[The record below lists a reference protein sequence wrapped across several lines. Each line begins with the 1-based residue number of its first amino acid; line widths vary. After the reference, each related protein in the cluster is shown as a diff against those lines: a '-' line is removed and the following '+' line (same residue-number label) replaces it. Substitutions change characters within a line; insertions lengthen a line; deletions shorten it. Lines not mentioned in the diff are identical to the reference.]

1 MSCLGEQMKLEMLNS
16 EQPYQNL
23 KPLPDGRS
31 ERCRPQAGRPETGW
45 NHKGDCAAPRDLITD
60 PREERPRVDQDLLLE
75 HYKIPQNPP
84 PDTRPFIYFNILFY
98 LSIYLAALVLICR
111 CGIAPTSDGILLVAQ
126 SLTSCGAKAQLLLG
140 CEILD
145 SPPGIKPTSTAFQG
159 GL

>member
-1 MSCLGEQMKLEMLNS
+1 MEEVNDAAHKQEDL
-16 EQPYQNL
+16 
-23 KPLPDGRS
+23 
-31 ERCRPQAGRPETGW
+31 RPAGT
-45 NHKGDCAAPRDLITD
+45 NKGDCAAPRDLITD

-75 HYKIPQNPP
+75 HYKTPQNPP

-111 CGIAPTSDGILLVAQ
+111 CGIASTSDGILLVAQ
-126 SLTSCGAKAQLLLG
+126 SLTSCGARAQLLLG